1 MAGEAIRAVFLD
13 ALGTLVALE
22 PPAPRLRAGLAAHG
36 VEVSEREAGLAVRAE
51 ISFYRANL
59 LRGRDA
65 AGLAALR
72 AECAAVTAAAL
83 PPAARV
89 LGAAVLEQVLID
101 ALEFTPFADTVPAL
115 EALRARGLTLVVVSN
130 WDVSLHEMLDRTG
143 LRPLVDGAI
152 ASAELGVAKPDPAP
166 FEAALALAGV
176 APAEAWHAGDD
187 VAADVDGA
195 AALGITPVLVD
206 RDGELTAPDG
216 VAVVS
221 DLGELVA
228 RLG

>member
-1 MAGEAIRAVFLD
+1 MAAESIRAVFLD

-22 PPAPRLRAGLAAHG
+22 PPAPRLRAGLEAHG
-36 VEVSEREAGLAVRAE
+36 VEVTEAEAGIAVRAE
-51 ISFYRANL
+51 IGFYRANL

-65 AGLAALR
+65 AGLANLR
-72 AECAAVTAAAL
+72 SECASVTAAAL
-83 PPAARV
+83 PPAARALGEAELERV
-89 LGAAVLEQVLID
+89 LLD

-115 EALRARGLTLVVVSN
+115 EALRARGLKLIVVSN

-143 LRPLVDGAI
+143 LRPLLDGAI

-176 APAEAWHAGDD
+176 SPAAAWHAGDD
-187 VAADVDGA
+187 IEADVEGA

-206 RDGELTAPDG
+206 REGDLEAPPG

-221 DLGELVA
+221 ELGGLVS
-228 RLG
+228 RLS